1 MEKRPI
7 VLEIDEA
14 KKELVQAVNGIINR
28 GIPFTVIDM
37 MVAEISY
44 QIKAAMT
51 EELKVAA
58 EQVKKEDTN
67 TGEA

>member
-1 MEKRPI
+1 MERPI

-28 GIPFTVIDM
+28 GIPFTVIDL
-37 MVAEISY
+37 MVSEIAM
-44 QIKAAMT
+44 QVKAAMA
-51 EELKVAA
+51 EELKMAA
-58 EQVKKEDTN
+58 EQVKKENTN

>member
-1 MEKRPI
+1 MERPI

-28 GIPFTVIDM
+28 GIPFTVIDL
-37 MVAEISY
+37 MVSEIAM
-44 QIKAAMT
+44 QVKAAMK
-51 EELKVAA
+51 EELNMAA
-58 EQVKKEDTN
+58 EQVKKENTN